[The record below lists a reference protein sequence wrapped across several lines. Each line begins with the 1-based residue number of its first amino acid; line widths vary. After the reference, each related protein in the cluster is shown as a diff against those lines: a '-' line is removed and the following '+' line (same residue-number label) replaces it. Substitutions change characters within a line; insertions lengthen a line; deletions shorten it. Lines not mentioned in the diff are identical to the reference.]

1 MSCRGDWY
9 AQGDHA
15 RDAAKHATAADDE
28 GYNPPRYS
36 AAETLWYSCPVLC
49 IPLSNDYQSF
59 DRIRWNYTTFPLKHT
74 SRHTLIRMAAEK
86 CDSAKLEEWGFGQG
100 ARWRVTGHCLDVKKA
115 AK

>member
-1 MSCRGDWY
+1 MLFPFITLDCFECRPQVHEKGGAACVSCRGDWY

-49 IPLSNDYQSF
+49 IPLSNDYQSS
-59 DRIRWNYTTFPLKHT
+59 DRIRWVLYHTPLEAYKPPYTYTHGGPK
-74 SRHTLIRMAAEK
+74 
-86 CDSAKLEEWGFGQG
+86 
-100 ARWRVTGHCLDVKKA
+100 V
-115 AK
+115 